1 MYCDRRVRMS
11 VCLSVR
17 ERIGVNAAGVAGV
30 ATPPQYLTCRGRP
43 VLTTPNILTSV
54 LFFFTSA
61 ELLNTARRCHFH
73 LSGVQFLYTKFVE
86 TWICQSVSFVRHTLV
101 LLSYN
106 YNPRDT

>member
-30 ATPPQYLTCRGRP
+30 ATPPIFDLQGSSCVDDRQYFDKCF
-43 VLTTPNILTSV
+43 I
-54 LFFFTSA
+54 FYTSA

-73 LSGVQFLYTKFVE
+73 LPRVQFLYRKLVE
-86 TWICQSVSFVRHTLV
+86 TWICQSVSFVRHKLV